1 MEKRQSNSVKVVFAW
16 AIVFVMLVPAFAQ
29 RDPGVGGRI
38 QNTGVG
44 LQQQGIPIPHPP
56 LISARKG
63 TFANAKQPRGAD
75 IKAPLVRLYPSE
87 TCLAYDTPTLSIANR
102 PAP

>member
-29 RDPGVGGRI
+29 RDPGVGGGI
-38 QNTGVG
+38 QNTGGG

-63 TFANAKQPRGAD
+63 TSLTRNNQGELTSKLLWCACIPAKRASHTIPRH
-75 IKAPLVRLYPSE
+75 
-87 TCLAYDTPTLSIANR
+87 
-102 PAP
+102 